1 VNHFRRT
8 VAVVA
13 PLAATVI
20 VAVTSAQAD
29 PAKKVLVC
37 HGTGSAT
44 NPYVLIDV
52 SGNSDPARLT
62 GNGEQNRAADFLYDG
77 TSPSCEAQLA
87 GGGGGPY
94 NL

>member
-1 VNHFRRT
+1 MNHLRRT

-13 PLAATVI
+13 PLVATVV

-29 PAKKVLVC
+29 PAKKVLIC

-52 SGNSDPARLT
+52 SGNSDPARLDDT
-62 GNGEQNRAADFLYDG
+62 VGQSRNLDFPYDG
-77 TSPSCEAQLA
+77 SSPSCQAQLA
-87 GGGGGPY
+87 GAGGGPL